1 MLKGGGKRREKFGL
15 KADRR
20 EILGGEEKIKEKK
33 RTEIQ
38 AKCHQNIAKFKMLRF
53 SFKGGSFAFLF
64 LFFSPFYPKFLDVVV
79 GWGDFPWEP
88 WTSQY
93 KKR

>member
-33 RTEIQ
+33 GQKSKQNVTKISRNL
-38 AKCHQNIAKFKMLRF
+38 KCFDFHSRGVL
-53 SFKGGSFAFLF
+53 L
-64 LFFSPFYPKFLDVVV
+64 LFFSFSFPPFYPKFLDVVV
-79 GWGDFPWEP
+79 GWGGFPLGTVDFPI
-88 WTSQY
+88 
-93 KKR
+93 